1 MNVADFIFKYFGERG
16 VSEVFTITGGHAMF
30 LNDAVAKNKQFH
42 YTCPHHEQAAT
53 MAAEAYSRVANKP
66 AIAMVTAGPGAVNA
80 LNGVVGAWVDSS
92 PMIVISGQSNLSIVQ
107 YAEKTDTRQFGV
119 QGISIRKMVTPV
131 TKYFVTVDDPAR
143 AGEYLA
149 EAWKQVT
156 TGRPGPVWIEVP
168 VDMQR
173 SEVPQSVIDAC
184 SVSAE
189 AEVKPAEISPDLMK
203 KVVEVYERIAKA
215 KRPLFIFGQGVRLS
229 GGIPAFEA
237 VIKKIKIPLLT
248 SRLGLDIITS
258 DHPLYIGRPGT
269 YGERSANFAVQN
281 ADLIIAVGS
290 RLTVS
295 LTGYN
300 VKDFG
305 RNAEKI
311 IIDIDQK
318 ELDKPDLNI
327 VLPVLA
333 DAKEFLTQ
341 FAKYAESKPEIER
354 PEWLAICKNWQKK
367 YPVVLPSYK
376 DEKPVNSYYFTD
388 RLSELT
394 PPGANILV
402 DTGSCFHVAAQTWK
416 IKKDQRFLTTGG
428 ISTMGYWVAGIGSC
442 IAAGRKPTIV
452 ITGDGSLQMN
462 LQELATVKTNNLPL
476 KIFIFNN
483 NGYLLMRLMQSNF
496 MDKRF
501 MGESPATGL
510 WCPDALKIADTYG
523 IRGIRIDS
531 VEGIEEKITE
541 ALDCPGPVICDVM
554 MPEWQILAPRTMSDK
569 LPVGR
574 LVARPYEDM
583 YPFLDREELKR
594 QMVAELP
601 EEF

>member
-16 VSEVFTITGGHAMF
+16 VNHVFTITGGHAMF
-30 LNDAVAKNKQFH
+30 LNDAVAKNKNFT
-42 YTCPHHEQAAT
+42 YTCPHHEQSAA

-66 AIAMVTAGPGAVNA
+66 GIVMVTAGPGAVNA
-80 LNGVVGAWVDSS
+80 LTGVVGAWVDSS
-92 PMIVISGQSNLSIVQ
+92 PMIVISGQSNLPIVQ
-107 YAEKTDTRQFGV
+107 YAEKTDIRQFGV
-119 QGISIRKMVTPV
+119 QGISIRKIVTPI

-143 AGEYLA
+143 IGEYVA

-173 SEVPQSVIDAC
+173 SEVPQSVIDAYG
-184 SVSAE
+184 SPEDILIKPEE
-189 AEVKPAEISPDLMK
+189 ASKELLE
-203 KVVEVYERIAKA
+203 KVAAVYERIQKA
-215 KRPLFIFGQGVRLS
+215 ERPLFIFGQGVRLS
-229 GGIPAFEA
+229 GGISAFEA

-258 DHPLYIGRPGT
+258 DHPLYAGRPGT

-281 ADLIIAVGS
+281 ADLIIAIGS

-300 VKDFG
+300 VADFG

-311 IIDIDQK
+311 IVDIDQK
-318 ELDKPDLNI
+318 ELEKPDLNI

-333 DAKEFLTQ
+333 DAKVFLTEL
-341 FAKYAESKPEIER
+341 AAYAEDKSSIER
-354 PEWLAICKNWQKK
+354 PEWAEICQNWRKK

-376 DEKPVNSYYFTD
+376 DEKPVNSYYFTG
-388 RLSELT
+388 RLTELT

-402 DTGSCFHVAAQTWK
+402 DTGSCFHVAAQTWV
-416 IKKDQRFLTTGG
+416 IKEGQRFLTTGG

-442 IAAGRKPTIV
+442 IAAGNKPTIV

-462 LQELATVKTNNLPL
+462 LQELATVKINNLPL

-483 NGYLLMRLMQSNF
+483 NGYLLMRHTQRNF
-496 MDKRF
+496 FEGRMI
-501 MGESPATGL
+501 GESPASGV
-510 WCPDALKIADTYG
+510 WCPDSLKIAEVYG
-523 IRGIRIDS
+523 IKGVRISS
-531 VEGIEEKITE
+531 VDEVDQKIKE
-541 ALDCPGPVICDVM
+541 VLDHDGPVICDVM
-554 MPEWQILAPRTMSDK
+554 TPEWQFLMPRVTSEKGPDGKMFSN
-569 LPVGR
+569 
-574 LVARPYEDM
+574 PYENM
-583 YPFLDREELKR
+583 FPFLSKEELDEN
-594 QMVAELP
+594 MIVT
-601 EEF
+601 

>member
-1 MNVADFIFKYFGERG
+1 MNVADFIFKYFSDRG
-16 VSEVFTITGGHAMF
+16 VSEVFAIMGGHAMF
-30 LNDAVAKNKQFH
+30 LNDAVAKNKNFH

-107 YAEKTDTRQFGV
+107 YAEKTDIRQFGV

-143 AGEYLA
+143 VGEYLA

-215 KRPLFIFGQGVRLS
+215 KRPLFIFGQGVRLA

-237 VIKKIKIPLLT
+237 VIKKIRIPLLT

-258 DHPLYIGRPGT
+258 DHPLYAGRPGT
-269 YGERSANFAVQN
+269 YGERSANFAAQN

-311 IIDIDQK
+311 VVDIDQK
-318 ELDKPDLNI
+318 ELEKPDLNI

-333 DAKEFLTQ
+333 DAGQFL
-341 FAKYAESKPEIER
+341 AALAGYAGSQPDIDR
-354 PEWLAICKNWQKK
+354 PEWVAVCQNWRKK
-367 YPVVLPSYK
+367 FPVVLPSYK
-376 DEKPVNSYYFTD
+376 DEKPVNSYYFID
-388 RLSELT
+388 RLSELA
-394 PPGANILV
+394 PEGANILV
-402 DTGSCFHVAAQTWK
+402 DTGSCFHVAAQAWK
-416 IKKDQRFLTTGG
+416 IKKDQRYLTTGG

-442 IAAGRKPTIV
+442 IAANKKSTIV

-462 LQELATVKTNNLPL
+462 LQELATVKNNNLPL

-483 NGYLLMRLMQSNF
+483 NGYLLMRHTQRNF
-496 MDKRF
+496 FGGRMI
-501 MGESPATGL
+501 GESPASGV
-510 WCPDALKIADTYG
+510 WCPDSLKIAEVYG
-523 IRGIRIDS
+523 IKGVRISAVD
-531 VEGIEEKITE
+531 ELDAKIKE
-541 ALDCPGPVICDVM
+541 ALDYDGPVVCDVM
-554 MPEWQILAPRTMSDK
+554 TPEWQLLIPRVTSEKGPDGKMISN
-569 LPVGR
+569 
-574 LVARPYEDM
+574 PYENM
-583 YPFLDREELKR
+583 FPFLSKEEL
-594 QMVAELP
+594 
-601 EEF
+601 EENMIVK

>member
-1 MNVADFIFKYFGERG
+1 MNIADFIFKYFGERG

-42 YTCPHHEQAAT
+42 YTCPHHEQSAT

-107 YAEKTDTRQFGV
+107 YAEKTDIRQFGV
-119 QGISIRKMVTPV
+119 QGISIRKMVSPI
-131 TKYFVTVDDPAR
+131 TKYFITVDDPNR
-143 AGEYLA
+143 IGEYVA

-173 SEVPQSVIDAC
+173 TEVPQSVIDAYGPP
-184 SVSAE
+184 V
-189 AEVKPAEISPDLMK
+189 EVKTEAPQPSPELLE
-203 KVVEVYERIAKA
+203 KVKAVYERIAKA
-215 KRPLFIFGQGVRLS
+215 QRPLFIFGQGVRLS
-229 GGIPAFEA
+229 GGIPAFEE
-237 VIKKIKIPLLT
+237 VVKKIKIPLLT

-258 DHPLYIGRPGT
+258 DHPLYSGRPGT

-311 IIDIDQK
+311 VVDIDQK
-318 ELDKPDLNI
+318 ELEKPDLNI

-333 DAKEFLTQ
+333 DAKEFLTEL
-341 FAKYAESKPEIER
+341 ARYADRQPIIER
-354 PEWLAICKNWQKK
+354 PQWLETCQNWRKK

-388 RLSELT
+388 RLSELA

-416 IKKDQRFLTTGG
+416 VKKDQRFLTTGG
-428 ISTMGYWVAGIGSC
+428 ISTMGYWVGAIGSC
-442 IAAGRKPTIV
+442 IAAGGKSTIV

-483 NGYLLMRLMQSNF
+483 NGYLLMRHTQRNF
-496 MDKRF
+496 FGGRMI
-501 MGESPATGL
+501 GESPASGV
-510 WCPDALKIADTYG
+510 WCPDALKIAEVYG
-523 IRGIRIDS
+523 IKGVRISS
-531 VEGIEEKITE
+531 VEEVDAKIKE
-541 ALDCPGPVICDVM
+541 VLDHDGPVICDVM
-554 MPEWQILAPRTMSDK
+554 TPEWQLLIPRVTSEKGPDGKMISN
-569 LPVGR
+569 
-574 LVARPYEDM
+574 PYENM
-583 YPFLDREELKR
+583 FPFLSKEEL
-594 QMVAELP
+594 AENMIIK
-601 EEF
+601 